1 MTETSTTVGETP
13 AASPTEVELRSAAAD
28 GDTGRLEKA
37 IRSWIEANVPE
48 EWASAALAGDLPR
61 LHRVRSPQ
69 QYRQWYPILGRSGL
83 VAPAW
88 PVRYGGLDLARELV
102 HIVQTELRRF
112 RLTTLNIVGIGL
124 AAPTLLE
131 FGTEQQCERLLP
143 PIATNTD
150 VWCQLFSEP
159 GAGSDLAGL
168 ATRATR
174 AGLEWTVTG
183 QKVWSSF
190 AAEATKGILLARTDP
205 SVPKHQ
211 GITAFALDLA
221 QPGVTVRPLRKIS
234 GDAEFS
240 EVFFEN
246 AVVSDDDRIGAV
258 GQGWEVARRVLTHER
273 AMLSGAG
280 SGLRERTSGSSIDRL
295 VSLAV
300 TEDSGRRAIDDPV
313 SADAIARLYIENLA
327 VRATNARNRE
337 PGGRAIDPALI
348 KVMSSEHNQRLQ
360 MGTLDVFGP
369 RALAHMPEDTEA
381 DRLVFGFLRSRGDT
395 IGGGTSEVH
404 RNNVAERTLGMPKDP
419 FSDKSIPWREIK
431 RGP

>member
-1 MTETSTTVGETP
+1 MTADGTLVLPDTTV
-13 AASPTEVELRSAAAD
+13 VDKELRTAAAA
-28 GDTGRLEKA
+28 G
-37 IRSWIEANVPE
+37 EAGALRDAVRNWAEHCVPE
-48 EWASAALAGDLPR
+48 QWLSAALANDLDR

-69 QYRQWYPILGRSGL
+69 DYRAWYPVLGRSGL
-83 VAPAW
+83 VVAAW
-88 PVRYGGLDLARELV
+88 PERFGGLGLSPELV
-102 HIVQTELRRF
+102 HVVQAELRRY
-112 RLTTLNIVGIGL
+112 RLTTLNIIGIAL

-131 FGTEQQCERLLP
+131 FGTDEQCERLLP
-143 PIATNTD
+143 AIATNAET
-150 VWCQLFSEP
+150 WCQLFSEP

-168 ATRATR
+168 ATRATQSGER
-174 AGLEWTVTG
+174 WTVNG

-190 AAEATKGILLARTDP
+190 ASDAARGILLARTDP

-211 GITAFALDLA
+211 GITAFALDLR

-240 EVFFEN
+240 EVFFEQ
-246 AVVSDDDRIGAV
+246 AIVSDADRIGHI
-258 GQGWEVARRVLTHER
+258 GQGWEVARRVLKHER

-295 VSLAV
+295 VGLACAGPA
-300 TEDSGRRAIDDPV
+300 GRRVIDDPV
-313 SADAIARLYIENLA
+313 QADIVARLYVENLA
-327 VRATNARNRE
+327 VRTTNARNRE
-337 PGGRAIDPALI
+337 SGGRAIDPALM

-360 MGTLDVFGP
+360 MGTVDVFGA
-369 RALAHMPEDTEA
+369 RALAHAEDDEEA
-381 DRLVFGFLRSRGDT
+381 GRLVFGFLRSRGDT

-404 RNNVAERTLGMPKDP
+404 RNYVAERTLGMPKDP